1 MGNIQ
6 SFIDLAVNRWPT
18 LLAIVVVCLTAAF
31 GPTINRTILLW
42 GLPVVGDGNAEKRRM
57 AYLAG
62 ARKLYSDGYQKVTT
76 LPSQILILCLQENSS
91 KMGSL

>member
-1 MGNIQ
+1 
-6 SFIDLAVNRWPT
+6 
-18 LLAIVVVCLTAAF
+18 
-31 GPTINRTILLW
+31 
-42 GLPVVGDGNAEKRRM
+42 M